1 MNLKTLKE
9 FEDWRVVGVSTAQV
23 NGKMVD
29 WGIQVLQEGPY
40 KDIVLI
46 FGEMSIEETEDGSGE
61 GRMTFD
67 FDVFS
72 SAGKEIDVDDP
83 DLQKLAGDILIETF
97 TKALDEGKAVLN
109 DGNPKSDDT
118 PLTLNQ

>member
-1 MNLKTLKE
+1 ME

-97 TKALDEGKAVLN
+97 TKTLDEGKAVLN

-118 PLTLNQ
+118 PLTLN